1 MTPLNMIVV
10 KVLMKR
16 EIAMRLMLIMMSMLI
31 MMLMMMKTK
40 MATPLMLM
48 LMATWKM
55 AVPMKRFPSPPFT
68 VVQTLFAVAGHPVL
82 RRAVVAV

>member
-1 MTPLNMIVV
+1 
-10 KVLMKR
+10 MKR
-16 EIAMRLMLIMMSMLI
+16 EIAMRLMLI